1 MTKKSKKK
9 NSSQRRGE
17 ERSRM
22 EEGGEQRSEERHKTK
37 RAGEK
42 RSRGKTQGRQKEN
55 KGKSREMAQRIRTE
69 RENTEGGK
77 EQERRGGKASYSLHA
92 HPMDV
97 RVCTPSGGWVCL

>member
-1 MTKKSKKK
+1 MTRKSKKK
-9 NSSQRRGE
+9 NQQPEKR
-17 ERSRM
+17 
-22 EEGGEQRSEERHKTK
+22 GGEVKNGRRRTENEERHKTK

-69 RENTEGGK
+69 RENAEGGK

-97 RVCTPSGGWVCL
+97 RVCTPSSGWVCL